1 MTARVRKLVG
11 GLGLLV
17 FLAGYVWA
25 ATALSDQLPDNGLV
39 KFAFFAVVGVAWGVP
54 VLPLIGWWPAM
65 ILGAAAAWVVG
76 IGLPYLASAVAR
88 ARSKP

>member
-1 MTARVRKLVG
+1 MVEEFRKPAGVLGRTSMVLGVMTG
-11 GLGLLV
+11 
-17 FLAGYVWA
+17 LAGFAAGWA
-25 ATALSDQLPDNGLV
+25 TGVERLGWTMGL
-39 KFAFFAVVGVAWGVP
+39 
-54 VLPLIGWWPAM
+54 LIGWWPAM